1 MQKKTLVRSLGAVV
15 FGAAAA
21 SLALSACGV
30 EDDSAPA
37 EDQLASELSA
47 AVASGKLIRAPRP
60 LPGKY
65 IVALRDDA
73 LGLSSA
79 SALGAELAS
88 SVGAK
93 RTAEFHHTLRGFA
106 GEISERGVAALLADP
121 RVAYVAE
128 DGVVELAATQ
138 TSAPWGLDRIDQ
150 RALPLSGTYV
160 YNATGAGVHAYIL
173 DTGIRLTHSQFTGR
187 IGAGYDAVT
196 AGGTAADC
204 HGHGTHVAGTVGGAT
219 YGVAKGVTLHPVRVL
234 DCGGSGS
241 YSGVIAG
248 IDWVTANHIKPAVA
262 NMSLGGG
269 AYQPVDDAV
278 TRSIAAG
285 VTYAIAAGNSY
296 GANACNYSPART
308 PAAITVGATTST
320 DAVSSFSNQGS
331 CVDLFAPG
339 SSILSAWWTSDT
351 AANTISG
358 TSMATPHVAGVA
370 ALLLQASPSAT
381 PATIASQLVTL
392 STKNALTG
400 VVSPAPNRLLYS
412 NVYASQVC
420 TAGYKTCSSCWTVG
434 GNSAEDCIVQCNI
447 LGTGWVEVENCGWAQ
462 NFPYSSSCLDS
473 QPEPRCEWN

>member
-1 MQKKTLVRSLGAVV
+1 MKRSGVSLSSVVVGSLLGAYVAVGAGCGFDNEAAGEGVV
-15 FGAAAA
+15 DQEVAAKV
-21 SLALSACGV
+21 LR
-30 EDDSAPA
+30 A
-37 EDQLASELSA
+37 E
-47 AVASGKLIRAPRP
+47 KPI
-60 LPGKY
+60 PGEY
-65 IVALRDDA
+65 IVAFHSNE
-73 LGLSSA
+73 LSVRGQSA
-79 SALGAELAS
+79 AAVSKELAAA
-88 SVGAK
+88 VGAQMIHSYD
-93 RTAEFHHTLRGFA
+93 TGFVGFA
-106 GEISERGVAALLADP
+106 AKLPDAALKVLANDP
-121 RVAYVAE
+121 RVAYIEENGEVS
-128 DGVVELAATQ
+128 LSTTQ
-138 TSAPWGLDRIDQ
+138 TGATWGIDRIDQ
-150 RALPLSGTYV
+150 RNRPLSGTYT
-160 YNATGAGVHAYIL
+160 YTATGAGVHAYII
-173 DTGIRLTHSQFTGR
+173 DTGIRRTHTQFTGR
-187 IGAGYDAVT
+187 MSTGYDAVT
-196 AGGTAADC
+196 AGGTGNDC
-204 HGHGTHVAGTVGGAT
+204 NGHGTHVAGTVAGTT
-219 YGVAKGVTLHPVRVL
+219 YGVAKGATLHPVRVL
-234 DCGGSGS
+234 DCAGSGS
-241 YSGVIAG
+241 YAGVIAG
-248 IDWVTANHIKPAVA
+248 INWVTTNRIRPAVA

-269 AYQPVDDAV
+269 FSQAVNDAV
-278 TRSIAAG
+278 TASINAG
-285 VTYAIAAGNSY
+285 VSYAVAAGNSN
-296 GANACNYSPART
+296 GANSCNYSPSST
-308 PAAITVGATTST
+308 PAAITVGSTTST